1 MKKILVFLFSIVV
14 LSVCSCRSS
23 KIDTTVHQD
32 NTEQKRTEQEE
43 VSTDK
48 AQVDVN
54 KNVERI
60 IEMMQQMEFNWQK
73 TNYSPPDSTGETI
86 PALNGNSDRNVNQA
100 GERNI

>member
-43 VSTDK
+43 VSTDD
-48 AQVDVN
+48 AANGIQLAED
-54 KNVERI
+54 EL
-60 IEMMQQMEFNWQK
+60 FA
-73 TNYSPPDSTGETI
+73 TG
-86 PALNGNSDRNVNQA
+86 
-100 GERNI
+100 